1 MNLPV
6 YLDYNAT
13 TPVDPRVLEAMLP
26 FFTEAFGNASSSHAF
41 GSAALAAAARARES
55 LAARLGV
62 QPEDILFTS
71 GATEADNL
79 ALFGATHGLR
89 SKGDHI
95 VTQATEHPAV
105 LEACRELEREGF
117 TVTVLPV
124 DGHGRVDP
132 DLVGK
137 AITARTILVS
147 IMHANNELGT
157 LQPIESIARTC
168 RERGVAFHTDAAQ
181 SLGKVPL
188 SLQEVPADL
197 AAVTAHKLYGPKG
210 IGALIAR
217 GEVLRHKLR
226 PVHHGGGQEL
236 GLRPGTLNVPGIV
249 GLAKAVEVAVE
260 ELPEEG
266 PRLRELRLRLLTG
279 LREHFEE
286 VRVNG
291 HPEHHLPGTLHVSL
305 KGVDANHLLHRVPE
319 VAASTGSACHSGG
332 GHLSGVLAA
341 VGMAPEWAVGSIRLA
356 IGRFTTEEEVDFAAK
371 KLGMTARDLAGR
383 AQ

>member
-26 FFTEAFGNASSSHAF
+26 FFTEVFGNASSSHAF
-41 GSAALAAAARARES
+41 GSAALAAAAKARES
-55 LAARLGV
+55 LAVRLGV

-79 ALFGATHGLR
+79 ALFGTAHGLR

-95 VTQATEHPAV
+95 ITQATEHPAV

-132 DLVGK
+132 DLV
-137 AITARTILVS
+137 AAAMTARTILVS
-147 IMHANNELGT
+147 VMHANNELGT
-157 LQPIESIARTC
+157 LQPVEALAHLC

-188 SLQEVPADL
+188 SLQEIPADL

-210 IGALIAR
+210 IGALVAR

-226 PVHHGGGQEL
+226 PIHHGGGQEL

-249 GLAKAVEVAVE
+249 GLAKAVEVAAE

-286 VRVNG
+286 IRVNG
-291 HPEHHLPGTLHVSL
+291 HPEHHLPGTLHISL

-341 VGMAPEWAVGSIRLA
+341 VGMAPEWAAGSIRLG

-371 KLGMTARDLAGR
+371 KLGLTARDLAGR
-383 AQ
+383 TQ

>member
-26 FFTEAFGNASSSHAF
+26 CFTDHFGNASSSHAF
-41 GSAALAAAARARES
+41 GQAALATAARARES

-62 QPEDILFTS
+62 QPEDIIFTS

-79 ALFGATHGLR
+79 ALFGAAHGLR

-117 TVTVLPV
+117 TVTVLPA

-157 LQPIESIARTC
+157 LQPIESIASIC

-181 SLGKVPL
+181 SLGKVPF
-188 SLQEVPADL
+188 SLKEIPADL
-197 AAVTAHKLYGPKG
+197 VAVTAHKLYGPKG
-210 IGALIAR
+210 IGALVAR
-217 GEVLRHKLR
+217 GEVLRHKLT

-236 GLRPGTLNVPGIV
+236 GLRPGTLNIPGIA
-249 GLAKAVEVAVE
+249 GLAKAVEIAGE
-260 ELPEEG
+260 ELPEEA
-266 PRLRELRLRLLTG
+266 PRLQELRLRLLNG
-279 LREHFEE
+279 IQQFVEDA
-286 VRVNG
+286 RVNG
-291 HPEHHLPGTLHVSL
+291 HAEHRLPGTLHISF
-305 KGVDANHLLHRVPE
+305 KGIDANHLLQRVPE

-332 GHLSGVLAA
+332 GHLSGVLGA
-341 VGMAPEWAVGSIRLA
+341 VGMAPEWANGSIRLG

-371 KLGMTARDLAGR
+371 KLGMTAREMQKKG
-383 AQ
+383 

>member
-26 FFTEAFGNASSSHAF
+26 CFTEHFGNASSSHAF
-41 GSAALAAAARARES
+41 GQAALSVAAGSRDS

-62 QPEDILFTS
+62 QPEDIIFTS

-79 ALFGATHGLR
+79 ALFGAAHGLKG
-89 SKGDHI
+89 KGDHI
-95 VTQATEHPAV
+95 ITQATEHPAV

-124 DGHGRVDP
+124 DGHGLVDP
-132 DLVGK
+132 DLVYK
-137 AITARTILVS
+137 AMTARTILVS

-157 LQPIESIARTC
+157 LQPIEPIARLC
-168 RERGVAFHTDAAQ
+168 RERGAAFHTDAAQ
-181 SLGKVPL
+181 SLGKVPF
-188 SLQEVPADL
+188 SLKDIPADL
-197 AAVTAHKLYGPKG
+197 VAVTAHKLYGPKG

-217 GEVLRHKLR
+217 GEVLRHKLK
-226 PVHHGGGQEL
+226 PIHHGGGQEL
-236 GLRPGTLNVPGIV
+236 GLRPGTLNIPGIV
-249 GLAKAVEVAVE
+249 GLAKAVEVAGE
-260 ELPEEG
+260 ELPEEA
-266 PRLRELRLRLLTG
+266 PRLRDLRLDLLKG
-279 LREHFEE
+279 IQQHFDE

-291 HPEHHLPGTLHVSL
+291 HPEHHLPGTLHLSF

-332 GHLSGVLAA
+332 GHLSGVLQSI
-341 VGMAPEWAVGSIRLA
+341 GLAPEWANGSIRLG
-356 IGRFTTEEEVDFAAK
+356 IGRFTTDEEVEFAAK
-371 KLGMTARDLAGR
+371 KLGLMARELQKKG
-383 AQ
+383 